1 MSLIGSEVT
10 EIELDKFSTGTSQ
23 TRQRDTEVTINDD
36 LVTSIKKNGLLSPI
50 IVKRQDDDK
59 FEIVAGQR
67 RFLAHKVLNKPTI
80 KACILEGH
88 VSELDAK
95 RISLIENLV
104 RKDMKRA
111 DYVDT
116 VQWFMD
122 RYNSTTTVAE
132 ELGISPAT
140 VRKYL
145 TIGRLPVE
153 VRRDIDQKEYETRH
167 ALKALDAL
175 GGDES
180 VVDVSILRKIATEL
194 KKLTPSTQK
203 KFVSIKKHEP
213 DASIKDVLEKAKKR
227 TQVHK
232 FTVGVTSD
240 QYERI
245 GAFQSREKL
254 GTHEHAAEEL
264 IDMGLEAA
272 EV

>member
-1 MSLIGSEVT
+1 MGSEII

-23 TRQRDTEVTINDD
+23 TRQRDNEVTINDD

-50 IVKRQDDDK
+50 IVKRQDGGK

-67 RFLAHKVLNKPTI
+67 RFLAHKVLDKPTI
-80 KACILEGH
+80 KACILEGD

-132 ELGISPAT
+132 ELGIAPAT

-145 TIGRLPVE
+145 TIGRLPDE
-153 VRRDIDQKEYETRH
+153 IKKDIDQKEYETRH
-167 ALKALDAL
+167 ALRALDAL

-180 VVDVSILRKIATEL
+180 IVDASILREIAKEL
-194 KKLTPSTQK
+194 RKLTPQTQK

-213 DASIKDVLEKAKKR
+213 GASVKDAVLKAKKR
-227 TQVHK
+227 TQAYK
-232 FTVGVTSD
+232 FTVEVASD

-245 GAFQSREKL
+245 GAFQNREKL
-254 GTHEHAAEEL
+254 GTTERAVEEL

>member
-1 MSLIGSEVT
+1 MSVIGR
-10 EIELDKFSTGTSQ
+10 EIAAIEIDKISTGTSQ
-23 TRQRDTEVTINDD
+23 ARQRDIEVSNDDD
-36 LVTSIKKNGLLSPI
+36 LVSSIKKNGLLSPI
-50 IVKRQDDDK
+50 IVKKQMDGK
-59 FEIVAGQR
+59 FEIVASQR
-67 RFLAHKVLNKPTI
+67 RFLAHKVLNMPTI
-80 KACILEGH
+80 KACILEGD
-88 VSELDAK
+88 VSELAAK
-95 RISLIENLV
+95 RISLIENLA

-122 RYNSTTTVAE
+122 RYNSTSTVAE

-145 TIGRLPVE
+145 SISRLPDE
-153 VRRDIDQKEYETRH
+153 IKSDIDQKKYETRH

-180 VVDVSILRKIATEL
+180 VVDVLLLRETATEL
-194 KKLTPSTQK
+194 SKLSPPVQK
-203 KFVSIKKHEP
+203 KFVAIKKHEP
-213 DASIKDVLEKAKKR
+213 KTPVKDVAVKAKKG
-227 TQVHK
+227 TESYK
-232 FTVGVTSD
+232 FTVEIASD

-245 GAFQSREKL
+245 GAFQNRERL
-254 GTHEHAAEEL
+254 GTLERAAEEL